1 MNIQTSPDL
10 DAPYG
15 PAAYRGEALPPLP
28 LSNGDGDGNLGGLL
42 RTPLRWGHYAQLEPW
57 QDTGAYLKPDAHL
70 YRESLE
76 RTGETDLFINHQR
89 WNFENLSAF
98 LILVPYL
105 KWGCLLFWPW
115 LFWGFSITGA
125 SSGVLHFLDNTYGSD
140 LGMWLLISLNFFFF
154 GMVILSG
161 WFLLAPKPRPKRY
174 FVQVGVGFTVALTA
188 SLLTFQSSQHD
199 ATPLINC
206 GIMALLVFMGWI
218 GWDFLLA
225 TYLRVFQHDGS
236 AFNRQTGMLSF
247 ARRFRKP
254 FVAPFYEFDPVMEY
268 RPDRYGGGSYALWL
282 FHRYTGNKVFLG
294 ARVQSLGMRMKDCL
308 AFWDMLQRYMDVTQP
323 LPELPILE
331 QFRHL
336 DPATAEHDRKT
347 GRNPRHW
354 RDMSYEAWEKRGRGE
369 RMKRIDAYP
378 WQTQPCIVEAIID
391 PALSIE
397 HYYRSQEAKGI
408 QATPKGDDFDNVH
421 RH

>member
-1 MNIQTSPDL
+1 MNIQTSTDIA
-10 DAPYG
+10 DYYG
-15 PAAYRGEALPPLP
+15 PAAYRAEALPPLP
-28 LSNGDGDGNLGGLL
+28 PTNCEGGLGGLL
-42 RTPLRWGHYAQLEPW
+42 RTPLRWGQYAHLEPW
-57 QDTGAYLKPDAHL
+57 QDVGAYMKPEAHL
-70 YRESLE
+70 YRDHLE
-76 RTGETDLFINHQR
+76 RTGGTDLFINHQR
-89 WNFENLSAF
+89 WNFENISAF
-98 LILVPYL
+98 LILAPYL
-105 KWGCLLFWPW
+105 KWGCLLFWSW
-115 LFWGFSITGA
+115 LFWAFAITDVL
-125 SSGVLHFLDNTYGSD
+125 SGFLDSIDEKHGSTP
-140 LGMWLLISLNFFFF
+140 GMWLLITLNLFTFL
-154 GMVILSG
+154 MVGLSG
-161 WFLLAPKPRPKRY
+161 WFLLGPKPRPTHY
-174 FVQVGVGFTVALTA
+174 LVQIGTGFTITLMA
-188 SLLTFQSSQHD
+188 SLLNFQTSEYGAGLFVHS
-199 ATPLINC
+199 

-218 GWDFLLA
+218 GWDYLLDL
-225 TYLRVFQHDGS
+225 YLRVFQHDGS